1 MNSSMLKEQ
10 KQFIDLLKKQNPD
23 MPEIAMLNVQ
33 KLLEVTHDFYV
44 NSMVKSSRKP
54 IRELYQR
61 QLKSM
66 GKSLFA
72 VFNEDKLDMLKLPE
86 LSGLNTENLPESFER
101 FAIFSKYEK
110 TRNEMFTQNSNF
122 DISGTIYFFSKL
134 NNGNC
139 ELKFAKKIVDKIWQM
154 PIYRVILPKEFLSQF
169 FTGDVEYQVQCVI
182 DGGESLIPGDDFVK
196 TEVQRALRALIGL
209 IDLNTVG
216 ETPQIY
222 SSNFKVQKESR
233 SINLLV

>member
-1 MNSSMLKEQ
+1 MLKEQ

-23 MPEIAMLNVQ
+23 MPETAMLNVQ

-44 NSMVKSSRKP
+44 NSMIKSSRKP

-66 GKSLFA
+66 EKSVFA
-72 VFNEDKLDMLKLPE
+72 VFKEDELDRLNLLELNGLTTEDLP
-86 LSGLNTENLPESFER
+86 TMFER
-101 FAIFSKYEK
+101 FAIYSKYKE
-110 TRNEMFTQNSNF
+110 TRNEMFTLKSNF
-122 DISGTIYFFSKL
+122 DISGCIYFFSKL
-134 NNGNC
+134 NNGNY

-154 PIYRVILPKEFLSQF
+154 PIYRVILPKEFLCQLYA
-169 FTGDVEYQVQCVI
+169 GDVEYQVQSIVE
-182 DGGESLIPGDDFVK
+182 GGESLVPENDFVK
-196 TEVQRALRALIGL
+196 TDVQRALRALIGL
-209 IDLNTVG
+209 IDLNAAV
-216 ETPQIY
+216 ESPQLY